1 MFWQNLVDSAKPLLR
16 KAIQI
21 SQQTPYWHCRLLFQ
35 LAVCNPVILSILTCI
50 TDDCH
55 IELKCTGKC
64 LNIFPPCCTLSRRF
78 PPGGVCFVCNDT
90 SASICC
96 SNFTHWRRTW
106 CRRATCSA
114 LAPSTPEWLGQNT
127 HGKYRP
133 DLFLTACE
141 EPVSL
146 LRQQS
151 FACPACTYSQCVF
164 VPVWCEVGTC
174 NASRK

>member
-35 LAVCNPVILSILTCI
+35 LAVCNPEYSYVHYRLLPYQAQVHGETSQYFPSML
-50 TDDCH
+50 H
-55 IELKCTGKC
+55 I
-64 LNIFPPCCTLSRRF
+64 ISVFPPR
-78 PPGGVCFVCNDT
+78 GVCFICNDT
-90 SASICC
+90 STLVCC

-114 LAPSTPEWLGQNT
+114 LEPSTPEWLGQNI

-133 DLFLTACE
+133 DLF
-141 EPVSL
+141 
-146 LRQQS
+146 
-151 FACPACTYSQCVF
+151 
-164 VPVWCEVGTC
+164 
-174 NASRK
+174 